1 MATVAYPGTP
11 GTILYGGLPTPSG
24 GTALTTIT
32 LANTSATEQSA
43 GFVSPMFGLPL
54 KQGDVPAGQYPAFE
68 LADGTP
74 CDPTIYATTSW
85 PDGSMKW
92 CGVFL
97 RVPSTVA
104 GSGTLAITVKNGGGA
119 PGSSARAVSDLTAA
133 DLKVELTGVT
143 NLSGV
148 WTASLNDAI
157 TNGTVVVIGD
167 GPAGMLVRILGDFKQ
182 SGSAHGQLVTWHYA
196 LIAQN
201 SSGGLLGIRY
211 LGRVAQP
218 WADVSTP
225 TPTRRV
231 VNAVLKAGAS
241 TLRTLVGSRWVN
253 PADTGLGEEL
263 NAAIEFPH
271 YSSFFTAGDDARW
284 DFVQGGGSA
293 SADCTVRVQHD
304 KAYVMKSRLVPPY
317 NLALNPTSGA
327 SVNYNPNCRGA
338 MQSRYMGTTG
348 PRAEIGVVPQW
359 AVRHLLTQAAVDE
372 RAVRVTGLASGGW
385 RTCLRKQSTKQ
396 VIPCMDTAPSY
407 TGLGTIQTT
416 WRYRVGSGVSGV
428 VAPTDETSIWN
439 GETGSDHRG
448 ACTYYP
454 YIITGEPQ
462 YLDLTVEHAAG
473 ILLSTITGGRTMRT
487 TDPITASTLR
497 IGGDYGERDTT
508 IAGVTYKGSGLFF
521 MGELQRVYAWASRD
535 VAEAAAIY
543 PDVCPSG
550 TQVKKYLGD
559 VANSTFDAALAFLAA
574 RPTDWQNSG
583 LWGLNGDAGAGQS
596 PWNAGYLSHSVCH
609 QASILATSNAA
620 SFRSYLAKFWSNTKA
635 TMDMAAI
642 GAYNALIYD
651 QDTVQVTSFAGVLF
665 ELANCTL
672 TFSTATSRATVSGSN
687 GSWTPTNGDRFAF
700 FAYMDPDKPFAEAV
714 DGKTFY
720 AVNCSGQTFQLAAT
734 PGGSPITVTS
744 NAVVTKCYAAIANFA
759 PNFSFQSTSTNTDA
773 YIVDNLGVVNH
784 HLACGDTGVTAA
796 QADLQARVT
805 AMGTSF
811 VNDPADAFATSFPS

>member
-11 GTILYGGLPTPSG
+11 GTVIYGGLPTPSG

-54 KQGDVPAGQYPAFE
+54 KQGDVPAGQYPQFT
-68 LADGTP
+68 LTDDTP
-74 CDPTIYATTSW
+74 VPATIHSVTSW

-104 GSGTLAITVKNGGGA
+104 GSGSLAITVKNGGSA

-133 DLKVELTGVT
+133 NLSVELTGVT
-143 NLSGV
+143 NLTGT

-182 SGSAHGQLVTWHYA
+182 GGSPHGQLACWHYA

-201 SSGGLLGIRY
+201 ASGGLLGIRY

-231 VNAVLKAGAS
+231 VNALLKAGTS
-241 TLRTLVGSRWVN
+241 TLRSLVGSRWVN

-263 NAAIEFPH
+263 SADIEFPH
-271 YSSFFTAGDDARW
+271 YSSFFTAASDGRW

-293 SADCTVRVQHD
+293 AADCTVRVVHD
-304 KAYVMKSRLVPPY
+304 KAYVMKSQLLPPY
-317 NLALNPTSGA
+317 ALTLNPNSGA
-327 SVNYNPNCRGA
+327 SVNYNPNCIGA
-338 MQSRYMGTTG
+338 MQARYMGTTG

-385 RTCLRKQSTKQ
+385 RTCIRKQSTKQ
-396 VIPCMDTAPSY
+396 VIPCVDPSPSY
-407 TGLGTIQTT
+407 AGLGTIQKT

-462 YLDLTVEHAAG
+462 YLDLTIDHAAG

-487 TDPITASTLR
+487 EAPITASTLR
-497 IGGDYGERDTT
+497 VGGDYGERDVT
-508 IAGVTYKGSGLFF
+508 IGSTTYKGGSLLF
-521 MGELQRVYAWASRD
+521 MGELQRVYAWATRD
-535 VAEAAAIY
+535 IAEAAAIY

-550 TQVKKYLGD
+550 TEVKKYFSD
-559 VANSTFDAALAFLAA
+559 VTDSTFTAALAFLAA

-583 LWGLNGDAGAGQS
+583 LWGFNGDAGAGQS

-609 QASILATSNAA
+609 QASILASTKAA
-620 SFRSYLAKFWSNTKA
+620 TFRGYLSKFWSNTDGA
-635 TMDMAAI
+635 MDVAAV

-651 QDTVQVTSFAGVLF
+651 ENTTQIESFSKILF

-672 TFSTATSRATVSGSN
+672 TFSTSTSRATISGSN

-700 FAYMDPDKPFAEAV
+700 FTYMDPDKPFTEAV

-720 AVNCSGQTFQLAAT
+720 AVNCSGNTFQLSAT
-734 PGGSPITVTS
+734 PGGSPITVTN
-744 NAVVTKCYAAIANFA
+744 NAVVTKCYAAIANFS
-759 PNFSFQSTSTNTDA
+759 PNFSFQGTGTTTDA

-784 HLACGDTGVTAA
+784 HLACGDTGLTAA
-796 QADLQARVT
+796 QSAMQAKVT